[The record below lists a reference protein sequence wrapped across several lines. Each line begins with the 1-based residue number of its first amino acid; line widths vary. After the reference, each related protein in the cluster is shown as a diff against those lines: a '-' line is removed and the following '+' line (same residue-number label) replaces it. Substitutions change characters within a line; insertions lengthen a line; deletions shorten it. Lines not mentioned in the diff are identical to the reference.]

1 MKEINSTLRA
11 YVEAEILPRYE
22 LYDEAHRR
30 DHIDSVIAQSL
41 QMAAR
46 EQVDPDMVY
55 TIAAYHDLGVLR
67 GREWHHVYSGEMLE
81 ADAALRQWFDE
92 GQIAT
97 MREAVEDHRASST
110 HSPRSLYGR
119 IVAEA
124 DRQIDAEVVM
134 RRTVQ
139 FGLSN
144 YPSLGREEQFARFVD
159 HLRTK
164 YGTGGYLKLYMPG
177 SDNAQKLEELRRI
190 IDQPEE
196 LQRSFDRLYDE
207 ISKNNNNG

>member
-144 YPSLGREEQFARFVD
+144 YPSLGREEQFTRFVD

-164 YGTGGYLKLYMPG
+164 YGTGGYLKLYMPC